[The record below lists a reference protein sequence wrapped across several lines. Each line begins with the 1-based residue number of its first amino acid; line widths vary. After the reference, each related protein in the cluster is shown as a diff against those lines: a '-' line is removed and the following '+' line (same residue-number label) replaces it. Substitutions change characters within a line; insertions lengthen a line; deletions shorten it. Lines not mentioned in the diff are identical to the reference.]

1 MKKLLVILLALA
13 LAFSMSAVAF
23 ADENGYDY
31 EYDYDYEATDAEAVD
46 AEATAEEGYTT
57 AETIPAFV
65 IPEPGHVQL
74 SVQNLMIDGEAVDV
88 QAYNID
94 GYNYFRLRDIA
105 ALLNGTGSQF
115 NVGFVAPNMIVTTGE
130 AYEQIDGDLV
140 AGEDLSA
147 TTVPSPQVLYVDGE
161 RVDILVYN
169 IGGNNFFQLRGLG
182 ALVGFEVDFDAET
195 NTILVTTAEVEE
207 ADEEDEDDAEEDDED
222 EDDADA
228 EEDDEDED
236 EEE

>member
-1 MKKLLVILLALA
+1 MRKLLVILLTLS

-31 EYDYDYEATDAEAVD
+31 DYANGYDYENGYEATDAEA
-46 AEATAEEGYTT
+46 TASEDYTP

-65 IPEPGHVQL
+65 IPEPGHVQI

-130 AYEQIDGDLV
+130 AYEMIDGDLV

-147 TTVPSPQVLYVDGE
+147 TAVPSPQVLYVDGE

-182 ALVGFEVDFDAET
+182 ALVGFEVDFDAAT
-195 NTILVTTAEVEE
+195 NTILVTTAEVDEDDEDDEDDDEE
-207 ADEEDEDDAEEDDED
+207 ADDDEDDDEEDEEDAE
-222 EDDADA
+222 
-228 EEDDEDED
+228 
-236 EEE
+236 

>member
-1 MKKLLVILLALA
+1 MRKLLVILLALS

-23 ADENGYDY
+23 ADENGYEYNGY
-31 EYDYDYEATDAEAVD
+31 EYDNDYDAAEAVEE
-46 AEATAEEGYTT
+46 EAYEPAEEV
-57 AETIPAFV
+57 AAFV
-65 IPEPGHVQL
+65 IPEPGHVQI

-182 ALVGFEVDFDAET
+182 ALVGFEVDFDAAT

-207 ADEEDEDDAEEDDED
+207 ADEEDEDDAD
-222 EDDADA
+222 
-228 EEDDEDED
+228 EDDEDED
-236 EEE
+236 EEEDEEEEE